1 MGSDQEATC
10 EKDCKFLFDDI
21 KDEMERVKTL
31 LDLDSW
37 ACEFGAEALDDL
49 VNKLASEN
57 THYNDTYKLAKCFIS
72 HINSGDNADGK
83 NANDDGADDD
93 SDCYAFYMALIE
105 ELGIDLDTI
114 KDQGV
119 KDKSYDITLPMKD
132 GLFTVSV
139 KPFAPYVA
147 EPWRSEIAK
156 KANEKKVR
164 GKRDDGM
171 RVDPRWHYF
180 VSWAKYW
187 DVILNSNSEYA
198 AKLRERDPEH
208 AKRETPTHFSN
219 AVMKKWLRKS

>member
-1 MGSDQEATC
+1 MGSDKKTSSENGRIYY
-10 EKDCKFLFDDI
+10 FDNRKED
-21 KDEMERVKTL
+21 KDEMERVKPL
-31 LDLDSW
+31 LNLDLW
-37 ACEFGAEALDDL
+37 AREFGAEELDDL
-49 VNKLASEN
+49 VNKLAAEN
-57 THYNDTYKLAKCFIS
+57 RNGNDTYKLADCFIECIENNGIPKDES
-72 HINSGDNADGK
+72 VAKSDN
-83 NANDDGADDD
+83 
-93 SDCYAFYMALIE
+93 YAFFKALIE
-105 ELGIDLDTI
+105 ELGIEPQTV
-114 KDQGV
+114 KYV
-119 KDKSYDITLPMKD
+119 KDNYFDITLPMSD
-132 GLFTVSV
+132 GPFTVSV
-139 KPFAPYVA
+139 KPFAPYVP

>member
-1 MGSDQEATC
+1 MGSD
-10 EKDCKFLFDDI
+10 EKTASKNGRKRYFDSR
-21 KDEMERVKTL
+21 KEEMKKVKPL
-31 LDLDSW
+31 LNLDLWKRVYGNENFKDL
-37 ACEFGAEALDDL
+37 LDDL
-49 VNKLASEN
+49 AGEKERIEENPTYDLAE
-57 THYNDTYKLAKCFIS
+57 CFTDYIEK
-72 HINSGDNADGK
+72 GDRLD
-83 NANDDGADDD
+83 DDG

-105 ELGIDLDTI
+105 ELGIDPDT
-114 KDQGV
+114 V
-119 KDKSYDITLPMKD
+119 KDEDVKAKSFDITLPMKD
-132 GLFTVSV
+132 GPFIVSV